1 MEQLDITMNTSIHR
15 SPVLRAGIRQPQRQ
29 RGVDRFEILLD
40 AAETKLVEAPDEDI
54 TLSMIAKA
62 AKVPLPS
69 VYHFFPNRN
78 AILVALAQRFHK
90 DLAKITLVPLDPP
103 PVEWQ
108 EIVRRRQQNGAAY
121 LNAHPAALRLFMGA
135 GVSVEVRNLDL
146 QGNASLAHVRAEDF
160 RSSFSCGH
168 IPELE
173 RVLAVSI
180 GLMDGIWA
188 ISYSEHSRIT
198 DHYLN
203 ESIRATIAYLRC
215 YLPEVLTPRR
225 I

>member
-1 MEQLDITMNTSIHR
+1 MTAHTSR
-15 SPVLRAGIRQPQRQ
+15 SPAVRAGIRQPQRK
-29 RGVDRFEILLD
+29 RGVDRFEALLD

-54 TLSMIAKA
+54 TLSMIAET

-78 AILVALAQRFHK
+78 AMLVALAQRFHR
-90 DLAKITLVPLDPP
+90 DLAQITFVPLDPP
-103 PVEWQ
+103 PNDWQ
-108 EIVRRRQQNGAAY
+108 EIVRRRQKNGAAY

-160 RSSFSCGH
+160 RSSFDCGH
-168 IPELE
+168 IPDLE
-173 RVLAVSI
+173 RILAISI

-188 ISYSEHSRIT
+188 ISYSEHGLIT
-198 DHYLN
+198 DSYLI
-203 ESIRATIAYLRC
+203 ESTRASIAYLRC
-215 YLPEVLTPRR
+215 YLPEVLTPRTDQR
-225 I
+225 